1 MDDEKWLERRYY
13 GGDLPAEAERAL
25 HAAGLSWEDEA
36 ATEAHI
42 KQALA
47 AAPNHI
53 ATNFGAFRFYYYRHR
68 LKETLPHLEVWLREA
83 IKRNDLP
90 ADWREVTI
98 HHADFKHFDSEPRA
112 FLFALRG
119 YGFVLARL
127 GRMDEGREALL
138 KVAELDPQDH
148 MRAGRMLQT
157 IAEHFEDEADETP
170 VRSDI

>member
-25 HAAGLSWEDEA
+25 HAAGLNWEDEKA
-36 ATEAHI
+36 SEAHI
-42 KQALA
+42 RHALDV
-47 AAPNHI
+47 APNHI
-53 ATNFGAFRFYYYRHR
+53 ATNFGAFRFFYYRHR
-68 LKETLPHLEVWLREA
+68 LPETIPHLEVWLREA
-83 IKRNDLP
+83 IKRNNLP

-98 HHADFKHFDSEPRA
+98 HHADFSHFDSEPRA

-119 YGFVLARL
+119 YGFVLTRL
-127 GRMDEGREALL
+127 GRIEEGREALL

-157 IAEHFEDEADETP
+157 IDEHDFEENEEKP
-170 VRSDI
+170 V